1 MKFPRKFFFDGRN
14 TFLKGSLIFLFF
26 FLITRLPYLIYY
38 PVNILSNDSAS
49 YISAAFSILN
59 SVTPLF
65 DIRTPGYPVF
75 LAKIWFFS
83 ESIFTVSLM
92 QIIFSLFTG
101 ILLIYIFSAVY
112 KKYSVVFACC
122 LTVYMT
128 SSYFLILESA
138 LLTEGIFT
146 NVLLICAALMIL
158 SLKRDRNIYMILFSV
173 STAVLIFI
181 RPAGMFFFGIII
193 LMIIYFIIK
202 KYGVL
207 KYVSL
212 IIPITVLITGLCI
225 YNYSTLGK
233 FTITPFG
240 EANLAGV
247 TILFM
252 ETSDEYP
259 GFVNQAI
266 QQTLDSIPRKDK
278 SYVRNSY
285 GITKLFSVFRDNFHR
300 QLHFAGNLMGEDSTK
315 KYMDIQPY
323 MRTVSMDAIKKNP
336 DIYAKFFMSNFIFF
350 FRNLGIELKYFDQ
363 LRYNYKRNIVDKRYI
378 TELDKKKWQQISSD
392 RSMNEKVKEF
402 LQKEINL
409 QEELKYISVTDNGEV
424 IAQSTFLKSLY
435 ELYESLYN
443 FFLRNVIWYI
453 AFFAMFAFSIY
464 LLLKTRFKNTDAVIA
479 FLICMIFLT
488 KALMVSLV
496 ESSLERYSYTVE
508 FAVYFSIPF
517 LLILIDNYKNLKLNS
532 KKV

>member
-1 MKFPRKFFFDGRN
+1 MKLLNKFFFDGRK

-26 FLITRLPYLIYY
+26 FLITRLPYLVYY
-38 PVNILSNDSAS
+38 PVNVLSNDSAS
-49 YISAAFSILN
+49 YMTAAFSIIN
-59 SVTPLF
+59 SLTPLF

-75 LAKIWFFS
+75 LAKIWIFS

-101 ILLIYIFSAVY
+101 LLLIYIFSAVY
-112 KKYSVVFACC
+112 KKYSVIFACF

-128 SSYFLILESA
+128 SSYFLVLESA

-146 NVLLICAALMIL
+146 NVLLICAALLIL
-158 SLKRDRNIYMILFSV
+158 SLKRDRNIYLILLSV

-181 RPAGMFFFGIII
+181 RPAGMFFFGIMILLII
-193 LMIIYFIIK
+193 FFIIK

-212 IIPITVLITGLCI
+212 IIPISVMITGLCI
-225 YNYSTLGK
+225 YNYTTLGK

-240 EANLAGV
+240 EANLAGI

-266 QQTLDSIPRKDK
+266 QQTLDSIPREDK
-278 SYVRNSY
+278 SFVRKYHNLTELFTVFKNSFE
-285 GITKLFSVFRDNFHR
+285 K
-300 QLHFAGNLMGEDSTK
+300 QLEFAGNLMGEDSTK

-323 MRTVSMDAIKKNP
+323 MRMVSMDAIKKNP
-336 DIYAKFFMSNFIFF
+336 GIYVKFFISNFFFF
-350 FRNLGIELKYFDQ
+350 FRNLGIEVKYFDQ
-363 LRYNYKRNIVDKRYI
+363 IIHNYKRNIVDRRYI
-378 TELDKKKWQQISSD
+378 KELDKKKWLQISSD
-392 RSMNEKVKEF
+392 RSMNENIKEF

-409 QEELKYISVTDNGEV
+409 QKQLKFISVTDNGEV
-424 IAQSTFLKSLY
+424 IAQGTFLKSLY
-435 ELYESLYN
+435 ELYESFYN
-443 FFLRNVIWYI
+443 FFLRNIVWYL
-453 AFFAMFAFSIY
+453 AFFATLAFSINI
-464 LLLKTRFKNTDAVIA
+464 LFKTRFKNTDAVIA
-479 FLICMIFLT
+479 FLICMIFLI
-488 KALMVSLV
+488 KALMVSMV

-517 LLILIDNYKNLKLNS
+517 FLILIDNYKNLKLNS
-532 KKV
+532 NKV

>member
-1 MKFPRKFFFDGRN
+1 MKFLRKFFFDGRN

-26 FLITRLPYLIYY
+26 FLLTRLPYLFYY

-75 LAKIWFFS
+75 LAKIWYFS

-101 ILLIYIFSAVY
+101 ILLIFIFSAVY
-112 KKYSVVFACC
+112 KKYAVVFACF

-158 SLKRDRNIYMILFSV
+158 SLKRDRNVYMVLFSV
-173 STAVLIFI
+173 SAAVLIFI
-181 RPAGMFFFGIII
+181 RPAGMFFFGIMI

-202 KYGVL
+202 KYGIL
-207 KYVSL
+207 KYLSL
-212 IIPITVLITGLCI
+212 IIPVSVMITGLCI

-278 SYVRNSY
+278 SYIRNSF
-285 GITKLFSVFRDNFHR
+285 GITKLFSVFKDNFHR
-300 QLHFAGNLMGEDSTK
+300 QLQFAGNLMGEDTLK
-315 KYMDIQPY
+315 KYTDIQPH
-323 MRTVSMDAIKKNP
+323 MRMVSLDAIKKHP
-336 DIYAKFFMSNFIFF
+336 DIYAKFFISNFIYF
-350 FRNLGIELKYFDQ
+350 FRNLGLEVKYFDQ
-363 LRYNYKRNIVDKRYI
+363 LMYNYKRNIVDKRYI
-378 TELDKKKWQQISSD
+378 TELDKKKWLQISSD
-392 RSMNEKVKEF
+392 RSMNEEIKKF

-409 QEELKYISVTDNGEV
+409 QEQLNYIIVTDSGEV
-424 IAQSTFLKSLY
+424 IAQETVLKNIY
-435 ELYESLYN
+435 ELYESFYN
-443 FFLRNVIWYI
+443 IFLRNTVWYL
-453 AFFAMFAFSIY
+453 AFFAMFLFSVY
-464 LLLKTRFKNTDAVIA
+464 LLFKTGFKNTDAVIA
-479 FLICMIFLT
+479 FLICMIFLA

-508 FAVYFSIPF
+508 FAVYFSVPF
-517 LLILIDNYKNLKLNS
+517 LLILTDNYKILKSNS